1 MIDDKDIKAQAD
13 LITDGIM
20 GGSEWQTYPLPT
32 TIDEAIN
39 TIDDTKLSLAL
50 KRKTVNIKVDL
61 GEGGREF
68 TVWTSDLTEDYVR
81 INADYRS

>member
-1 MIDDKDIKAQAD
+1 MCIRDSGK
-13 LITDGIM
+13 
-20 GGSEWQTYPLPT
+20 
-32 TIDEAIN
+32 AIN
-39 TIDDTKLSLAL
+39 AIDDTKLSLAL

-61 GEGGREF
+61 GEGVRDF

>member
-32 TIDEAIN
+32 TIGEAIN
-39 TIDDTKLSLAL
+39 TIDDVITREVAWADGDTSDIEKSWSMILE
-50 KRKTVNIKVDL
+50 KL
-61 GEGGREF
+61 GERK
-68 TVWTSDLTEDYVR
+68 
-81 INADYRS
+81 